1 MSVVNEHAVVDLT
14 EEERAVAEVAYG
26 IGARFAGRRFNDE
39 AVAAEQWEALKQAG
53 FHGLGVPE
61 EYGGGGGMWETC
73 LVMERMAAGGFPASR
88 PVLNNIASSILA
100 RHGTPEQR
108 AAWLPR
114 IASGDAKFS
123 FALTEPGTGSNTLK
137 MKSRATLHDGA
148 WTLNGEKTYISGV
161 ESANAMLAVTQ
172 DVDHGGLALF
182 IFDYPHEGI
191 DVTPVTTEVLL
202 PDKQWNVFFTDTS
215 LPLSSAIGEPGKGG
229 RVLFDGLNPERLSVA
244 ASAIGTGRWC
254 LDQAATYA
262 NERVVFDVPIGTH
275 QAVAHPLA
283 ESFVALEGAWA
294 LLRKAANLYDRN
306 ERAGLASNIAKIAA
320 TDAGLMA
327 ADEALQT
334 FGGSGF
340 TAESMMLQRFTFMR
354 LQKSIPVSREM
365 ALNHIAMNAL
375 RLPKSY

>member
-1 MSVVNEHAVVDLT
+1 MSVVNQQAVIGLT
-14 EEERAVAEVAYG
+14 EEERTVGEVAYD
-26 IGARFAGRRFNDE
+26 IGARFADRRFNDE
-39 AVAAEQWEALKQAG
+39 TVAEEQWQALKQAG
-53 FHGLGVPE
+53 FHGVGVPE
-61 EYGGGGGMWETC
+61 EYGGGGGMWEAC

-88 PVLNNIASSILA
+88 PVLNNIVSSILA

-108 AAWLPR
+108 EAWLPR
-114 IASGDAKFS
+114 IANGDAKFS
-123 FALTEPGTGSNTLK
+123 FALTEPSAGSNTLN
-137 MKSRATLHDGA
+137 MTSRATLHDGT

-172 DVDHGGLALF
+172 DLDHGGLALF
-182 IFDYPHEGI
+182 IFDYPHDGI
-191 DVTPVTTEVLL
+191 HVTPVKTEVLL
-202 PDKQWNVFFTDTS
+202 PEKQWNVFFTDAS
-215 LPLSSAIGEPGKGG
+215 LPRTAMIGEPGKGG
-229 RVLFDGLNPERLSVA
+229 RALFDGLNPERLCVA

-254 LDQAATYA
+254 LDRATTYA

-294 LLRKAANLYDRN
+294 LLRKAADLYDRN
-306 ERAGLASNIAKIAA
+306 EPAGMASNIAKIAA

-327 ADEALQT
+327 ADKALQT

-375 RLPKSY
+375 DLPKSY